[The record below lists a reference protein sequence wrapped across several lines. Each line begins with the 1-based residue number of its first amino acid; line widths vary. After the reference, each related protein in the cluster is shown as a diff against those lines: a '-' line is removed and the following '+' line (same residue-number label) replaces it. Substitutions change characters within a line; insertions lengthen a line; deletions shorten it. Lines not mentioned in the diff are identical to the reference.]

1 MNGDSAMGNKASV
14 AVEFDGVV
22 KAFGPVQVLHGV
34 SFALAPG
41 RVYGLLGENGA
52 GKSTLMKILAGYEQL
67 TGGTLR
73 INGQPQQFGSS
84 RDAEALGI
92 VLIHQE
98 FNLAEDLSVAQN
110 IFLGHEKKKGW
121 LLDDAAME
129 REAAA
134 ALSAVGLNIDPR
146 TKVRKLIVAEKQLV
160 EIAKA
165 IARRARLLVMDEPTA
180 TLTPGETERLF
191 KLIAQLRADGVTIV
205 YISHKLDEVEQ
216 VTDEV
221 IVMRDGRFVARAP
234 TPEVTRQQMA
244 NLMVGRE
251 LADLYPPRDVVVAAD
266 APAMRVRDFNV
277 PGWAQDA
284 SFEVRPGEILGFAGL
299 VGAGRTELFEGLL
312 GLRPASGNVE
322 MLGKPVPGG
331 KGWRNPRDAAKHGL
345 TYLSEDRKGKGLH
358 VNFGLRQN
366 LTLMALERYAQPW
379 LRPEAER
386 GALAGAVKEY
396 GIRTGSLEVKASS
409 LSGGNQQ
416 KLALAKVL
424 QPRPKVVVLDE
435 PTRGVDVGAKSEI
448 HHILRELAS
457 QGVGVVVI
465 SSELPEIIGLCDRAL
480 VIRDGRLAGE
490 VQDNEMTEEA
500 LLRLAS
506 GLCEEEATA

>member
-1 MNGDSAMGNKASV
+1 
-14 AVEFDGVV
+14 
-22 KAFGPVQVLHGV
+22 
-34 SFALAPG
+34 
-41 RVYGLLGENGA
+41 
-52 GKSTLMKILAGYEQL
+52 
-67 TGGTLR
+67 
-73 INGQPQQFGSS
+73 
-84 RDAEALGI
+84 
-92 VLIHQE
+92 
-98 FNLAEDLSVAQN
+98 
-110 IFLGHEKKKGW
+110 
-121 LLDDAAME
+121 
-129 REAAA
+129 
-134 ALSAVGLNIDPR
+134 
-146 TKVRKLIVAEKQLV
+146 VRKLIVAEKQLV

-284 SFEVRPGEILGFAGL
+284 SFEVRPGESLGFAGL

-435 PTRGVDVGAKSEI
+435 PTRGVDVGAKRDI
-448 HHILRELAS
+448 YFLIQRLAREGLA
-457 QGVGVVVI
+457 VIVV
-465 SSELPEIIGLCDRAL
+465 SSELMELIGLCHRVAVMRA
-480 VIRDGRLAGE
+480 GRLVATL
-490 VQDNEMTEEA
+490 DADHLTEEELIA
-500 LLRLAS
+500 H
-506 GLCEEEATA
+506 ATGTADTTAAHA